1 MRFDLVTFSRHLRP
15 FSGIESLRFGAVLAA
30 LACVMAVL
38 SVWLTGTSY
47 Y

>member
-1 MRFDLVTFSRHLRP
+1 
-15 FSGIESLRFGAVLAA
+15 LRFGASLAA

-38 SVWLTGTSY
+38 SVWLTGTGY

>member
-1 MRFDLVTFSRHLRP
+1 VTLQVA
-15 FSGIESLRFGAVLAA
+15 LRFGATLAA

-38 SVWLTGTSY
+38 SVWLTGTGY